1 MSNNRTKVG
10 LSSRLFMSFKN
21 NLQKILYDACLI
33 SLKLKNFNYFYFVA
47 IPDITPA
54 KEALMRLNAIFF
66 YIILS
71 ICVLQINHLH
81 AQSYSFWTQS
91 FNEESSLLSGAVVA
105 GGSGPSAIY
114 YNPAAIVAGGKSM
127 FSINASLFTVD
138 FYNLQNAL
146 GEGIDLESSNFLI
159 QPRFI
164 SLLVQPKWN
173 ENISME
179 LALFNNESYE
189 ITLQNAVDK
198 NIDILQHLPG
208 PERYYTYFQ
217 FRNKYRDDW
226 LGVGAAWKISPEFLM
241 GLSWYGSIK
250 SLRYEQ
256 DVDIEA
262 MHLSDTVYIGAE
274 PIPFYSATFQQSN
287 QVKFNDYRMSL
298 KLGLLYTKPR
308 FSFGF
313 TFKTPS
319 LRVYSDGKKVLRKEK
334 QANIMTEDGVDFMPN
349 YTIVDS
355 KEKEEV
361 TTNFKDPLS
370 VALGIMLNSQDQ
382 TKTGFLT
389 AEFFGWID
397 PYKIVYAPINPFIAS
412 SGAFESLNNPD
423 DWLSFVHAAKPIMN
437 VAIGYRQKI
446 AENLLLMGGF
456 KTDLNYRKGVDY
468 KSYSHINKMQALELN
483 IFHISTGIRLNIKNH
498 ELITGLNYA
507 FGVEHG
513 RTQFA
518 NFADPVEYNA
528 SEGRAL
534 QGTRQNNVRARYNSI
549 SLYFGANLSFMQ

>member
-1 MSNNRTKVG
+1 MK
-10 LSSRLFMSFKN
+10 
-21 NLQKILYDACLI
+21 LQA
-33 SLKLKNFNYFYFVA
+33 S
-47 IPDITPA
+47 
-54 KEALMRLNAIFF
+54 FF
-66 YIILS
+66 YSVLL
-71 ICVLQINHLH
+71 ICVLQINQLH
-81 AQSYSFWTQS
+81 AQSYSFWTQN
-91 FNEESSLLSGAVVA
+91 FNEESSLLAGAVVA

-138 FYNLQNAL
+138 FYNLENAL
-146 GEGIDLESSNFLI
+146 GEGIDIESADFII
-159 QPRFI
+159 QPRFL

-173 ENISME
+173 ENISIE
-179 LALFNNESYE
+179 LALLNNETYE
-189 ITLQNAVDK
+189 LTMQNTVDK
-198 NIDILQHLPG
+198 NIDILQFLPG
-208 PERYYTYFQ
+208 LERYYAYFQ

-226 LGVGAAWKISPEFLM
+226 LGVGAAWRISPEFLL
-241 GLSWYGSIK
+241 GLSWYGSLK

-262 MHLSDTVYIGAE
+262 MPLSDSVYIGEE
-274 PIPFYSATFQQSN
+274 PIPFYSATFQQAD

-298 KLGLLYTKPR
+298 KLGLLYVKPR

-334 QANIMTEDGVDFMPN
+334 QANIMSEDGEAFMPN
-349 YTIVDS
+349 HTIIDS
-355 KEKEEV
+355 EEKKEV
-361 TTNFKDPLS
+361 TTNFKDPFS
-370 VALGIMLNSQDQ
+370 IALGIMLNSQDQ

-397 PYKIVYAPINPFIAS
+397 PYKIVYAPVNPLIAS
-412 SGAFESLNNPD
+412 PETFESLGNTD
-423 DWLSFVHAAKPIMN
+423 DWLSYAHAAKPIMN
-437 VAIGYRQKI
+437 VAIGYRQEI

-483 IFHISTGIRLNIKNH
+483 IFHISTGLRLNIKKH

-507 FGVEHG
+507 FGAERG

-528 SEGRAL
+528 VEGKAL
-534 QGTRQNNVRARYNSI
+534 QGTRQNNVKVRFNSL
-549 SLYFGANLSFMQ
+549 SLYFGANLSFLR